1 MKRPRYQRGFFSRL
15 KRKSGPDV
23 WMYRWRET
31 GPKGQ
36 ARMRKQVIGT
46 LEQYPSKTAAWRAV
60 ELLRLD
66 INYEAPRPESLPA
79 NFGEL
84 IKHYRKIELDRHQPS
99 ARKTDQT
106 KHVYDSN
113 LRTHI
118 EPRWQQ
124 YRLRE
129 ITSVAVE
136 KWLATVNLADG
147 SKAKLKYIMSDV
159 FQHGIRYG
167 WLKNAENPMLAVR
180 QSAKR
185 VRLPEPLEAGEFL
198 RLLTK
203 LPLKIRTMGI
213 VCATTGLR
221 ISEVL
226 GLKWGDIDFQELLFH
241 VTRSVVDGVIG
252 KCKTETSRKP
262 LPLDEM
268 ATEHLQTWREAS
280 VYSKPEDWV
289 FASEWRDGK
298 MPPWA
303 DTLLD
308 RYLRPAAQAA
318 GITKRVGW
326 HTFRHTYS
334 TLLQANEND
343 VKVVQ
348 ELMRHANVTTTMNV
362 YTQAI
367 TSKKR
372 QAQSRVVDLLFG
384 RKGAASATAKTDI
397 QRPFDVPR
405 SEAVRG

>member
-1 MKRPRYQRGFFSRL
+1 MKRPRYQKGFFSRL

-23 WMYRWRET
+23 WMYRWREI
-31 GPKGQ
+31 GPKGE

-46 LEQYPSKTAAWRAV
+46 LQQYPSKTAAWRAV

-79 NFGEL
+79 DLGEL
-84 IKHYRKIELDRHQPS
+84 IEHYRKIELDRSQPS
-99 ARKTDQT
+99 NRKTDQT
-106 KHVYDSN
+106 KQVYNSI

-124 YRLRE
+124 YRPRE

-136 KWLATVNLADG
+136 KWLAAVDLADG

-167 WLKNAENPMLAVR
+167 WLRNEENPMLAVR

-185 VRLPEPLEAGEFL
+185 VRIPEPLEVDEFL
-198 RLLTK
+198 KLLAK

-226 GLKWGDIDFQELLFH
+226 GLKWSDIEFEKLLFH

-262 LPLDEM
+262 LPLDAITVEC
-268 ATEHLQTWREAS
+268 LQEWRKAS
-280 VYSKPEDWV
+280 VYPKPEDWV
-289 FASEWRDGK
+289 FASEWQDGQ

-308 RYLRPAAQAA
+308 RYLHPAAKAA
-318 GITKRVGW
+318 GITKRIGW

-372 QAQSRVVDLLFG
+372 QAQSRVVDVLFG
-384 RKGAASATAKTDI
+384 RKGKASHKPKSATN
-397 QRPFDVPR
+397 VP
-405 SEAVRG
+405 STSLAQKPLTV

>member
-1 MKRPRYQRGFFSRL
+1 
-15 KRKSGPDV
+15 
-23 WMYRWRET
+23 MYRWREI
-31 GPKGQ
+31 GPKGE
-36 ARMRKQVIGT
+36 ARMRKRVIGT
-46 LEQYPSKTAAWRAV
+46 LQQYPSKTAAWRAV

-84 IKHYRKIELDRHQPS
+84 IKHYRKIELDRDQPS

-124 YRLRE
+124 YCLRE
-129 ITSVAVE
+129 ITSVAAE
-136 KWLATVNLADG
+136 KWLATVDLADG

-167 WLKNAENPMLAVR
+167 WLKNGENPMLAVR

-226 GLKWGDIDFQELLFH
+226 GLKWSDIDFQELLFH

-262 LPLDEM
+262 LPLDEIT
-268 ATEHLQTWREAS
+268 TEHLQKWREAS
-280 VYSKPEDWV
+280 VYPGPEDWV
-289 FASEWRDGK
+289 FASEWQNGK

-308 RYLRPAAQAA
+308 RYLHPAAQAA

-384 RKGAASATAKTDI
+384 RKGAASPKAEIDI

-405 SEAVRG
+405 PEAAGG

>member
-1 MKRPRYQRGFFSRL
+1 
-15 KRKSGPDV
+15 
-23 WMYRWRET
+23 MYRWREI
-31 GPKGQ
+31 GPKGE

-46 LEQYPSKTAAWRAV
+46 LQQYPSKTAAWRAV

-79 NFGEL
+79 DFGEL
-84 IKHYRKIELDRHQPS
+84 IGHYRKVELDRSQPS
-99 ARKTDQT
+99 VRKTDQT
-106 KHVYDSN
+106 KQVYDSN

-124 YRLRE
+124 YRPRE

-136 KWLATVNLADG
+136 KWLTSVDLADG

-167 WLKNAENPMLAVR
+167 WLRNEENPMLAVR

-185 VRLPEPLEAGEFL
+185 VRIPEPLEANEFL
-198 RLLTK
+198 QLLAE

-226 GLKWGDIDFQELLFH
+226 GLKWGDIDFEQLLFH

-262 LPLDEM
+262 LPLDRFTVEC
-268 ATEHLQTWREAS
+268 LREWQEKS
-280 VYSKPEDWV
+280 VYPGPEDWV
-289 FASEWRDGK
+289 FASEWQDGE

-303 DTLLD
+303 DTLLE
-308 RYLRPAAQAA
+308 RHLQPAAKAA
-318 GITKRVGW
+318 GITKHVGW
-326 HTFRHTYS
+326 PYIPAHLFDAAPGERERCKGGAGAYAARQRNHNHERVHAGDYEQEASGGGAPASSLHGT
-334 TLLQANEND
+334 APNVDPWIEN
-343 VKVVQ
+343 
-348 ELMRHANVTTTMNV
+348 
-362 YTQAI
+362 
-367 TSKKR
+367 
-372 QAQSRVVDLLFG
+372 
-384 RKGAASATAKTDI
+384 
-397 QRPFDVPR
+397 R
-405 SEAVRG
+405 SELVDSSTTSPATLPHTVPSLVSTPAKWRS